1 MAAITEKEEEL
12 IRLLTSMDISRNV
25 ARTLV
30 CLAAMEESTSVQI
43 EKATGLRQP
52 EVSIAIQ
59 ELRDRGWVA
68 KRDIKRERKGRPV
81 HSYRLSRPF
90 EEIIAAIDTTEKSRI
105 KKMEAALGRL
115 REIIKKKGA

>member
-1 MAAITEKEEEL
+1 MAAITEKEDEL

-30 CLAAMEESTSVQI
+30 CLAAMEESTSQQI
-43 EKATGLRQP
+43 ERSTALRQP

-68 KRDIKRERKGRPV
+68 KRDIKQERKGRPV
-81 HSYRLSRPF
+81 HSYRLDMPLDR
-90 EEIIAAIDTTEKSRI
+90 IVAAIEAKEKERI
-105 KKMEAALGRL
+105 KKMEGALGRL
-115 REIIKKKGA
+115 KALTKK

>member
-30 CLAAMEESTSVQI
+30 CLAAMEESTSQQI
-43 EKATGLRQP
+43 ERSTALRQP

-59 ELRDRGWVA
+59 ELRDRGWVT

-81 HSYRLSRPF
+81 HSYRLSIPL
-90 EEIIAAIDTTEKSRI
+90 EEILGAIEVQEKERI
-105 KKMEAALGRL
+105 KRMEAALGRL
-115 REIIKKKGA
+115 RVFKKK

>member
-1 MAAITEKEEEL
+1 MGSFTEKEEEL
-12 IRLLTSMDISRNV
+12 IRLMSSMEISHNV

-30 CLAAMEESTSVQI
+30 CLAAMEECTSVQI
-43 EKATGLRQP
+43 ERTTGLRQP

-81 HSYRLSRPF
+81 HSYRLNRPF
-90 EEIIAAIDTTEKSRI
+90 ERIISNINAAEKTRI

-115 REIIKKKGA
+115 RTLVKKQG

>member
-1 MAAITEKEEEL
+1 VE
-12 IRLLTSMDISRNV
+12 R
-25 ARTLV
+25 
-30 CLAAMEESTSVQI
+30 
-43 EKATGLRQP
+43 ATGLRQP

-68 KRDIKRERKGRPV
+68 KRDIKLERKGRPV

-90 EEIIAAIDTTEKSRI
+90 EQIISSINAAQKARI

-115 REIIKKKGA
+115 RTLVKKES